1 MAGAVA
7 AAATTPA
14 ATSLCKVFNALS
26 CRRCEVSKAPTTINR
41 TFSDQLLAQAQ
52 QAIARVGHDSAV
64 VS

>member
-14 ATSLCKVFNALS
+14 ATSLCKIFNALS

-41 TFSDQLLAQAQ
+41 TFADQLSAPAQ
-52 QAIARVGHDSAV
+52 QASARVGFDSAV
-64 VS
+64 MS

>member
-14 ATSLCKVFNALS
+14 ATSLCKIFNALS
-26 CRRCEVSKAPTTINR
+26 CRRGEVSKAPTTINR
-41 TFSDQLLAQAQ
+41 TFADQLLARAQ
-52 QAIARVGHDSAV
+52 QATAGVGRDSAV